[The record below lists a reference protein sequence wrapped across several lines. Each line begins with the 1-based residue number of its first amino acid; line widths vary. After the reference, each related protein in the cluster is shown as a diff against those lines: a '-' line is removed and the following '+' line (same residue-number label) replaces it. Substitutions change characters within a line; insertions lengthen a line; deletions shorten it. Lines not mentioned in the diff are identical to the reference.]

1 MAEDI
6 NPTRSEL
13 QKLKK
18 RIALAQSGYNLL
30 KKKRDGLILE
40 FFEILKQ
47 AKTLR
52 KELTDEYAR
61 ALEKVNIV
69 RAVEGDLSLKSLA
82 LAVRH
87 KPSLE
92 LSSKNIM
99 GVVVPKI
106 KADVVQLDA
115 VDRGYGML
123 SRSALIDDASTGFD
137 ALTQKV
143 IKAAEVET
151 ALKKLLIEIEKTKR
165 RVNAL
170 EFEVIPKMKDLE
182 KFILLR
188 LQEMERENIFRLKR
202 IKA

>member
-1 MAEDI
+1 MADQI
-6 NPTRSEL
+6 IPTRSEL
-13 QKLKK
+13 MKLKK
-18 RIALAQSGYNLL
+18 RIVLAKSGYNLL

-40 FFEILKQ
+40 FFEILKK

-52 KELTDEYAR
+52 KELTEEYKA
-61 ALEKVNIV
+61 AIEKVNIARV
-69 RAVEGDLSLKSLA
+69 IDGDLKLKSLA

-87 KPSLE
+87 KPALE
-92 LSSKNIM
+92 LTSKNIM

-106 KADVVQLDA
+106 KTPPQDVSA
-115 VDRGYGML
+115 EKGYGIYAG
-123 SRSALIDDASTGFD
+123 SAVIDASTIAFEQLL
-137 ALTQKV
+137 AKIIQ
-143 IKAAEVET
+143 AAEVET

-170 EFEVIPKMKDLE
+170 EFEVIPKLYEQE

-202 IKA
+202 IKG

>member
-61 ALEKVNIV
+61 ALEKVNV
-69 RAVEGDLSLKSLA
+69 ARAVEGDLSLKSLA

-106 KADVVQLDA
+106 KSDVVQLDA